1 MPGRLTVAAALLQG
15 ARSAHRQWQAIPTA
29 HRNRLQDLLRRS
41 GGRPGNLSANERR
54 ELQALIGELNLGQVV
69 RETAQ
74 RATVRRG
81 FRRR

>member
-1 MPGRLTVAAALLQG
+1 MPGRLTVAVALLQG
-15 ARSAHRQWQAIPTA
+15 ARSAHRQWQAIPVA
-29 HRNRLQDLLRRS
+29 RRSRLQDLLRRS
-41 GGRPGNLSANERR
+41 GGRPGNLSAGERR
-54 ELQALIGELNLGQVV
+54 ELQGLVGDLHLGHVV

>member
-15 ARSAHRQWQAIPTA
+15 ARSAHRQWQAIPA
-29 HRNRLQDLLRRS
+29 ARRSRLQDLLRRS
-41 GGRPGNLSANERR
+41 GGRPGNLSASERR
-54 ELQALIGELNLGQVV
+54 ELQSLIGELNLAQVV

-81 FRRR
+81 LRRR